1 MTSGRSATQQ
11 ILGWIAVALST
22 LLACF
27 WAFWG
32 INENFHE
39 GWYDPSLLRNL
50 ALMLVQYLSPV
61 LIVILISAASLRWPR
76 FAFLFMGAVGAAIAW
91 FLHRNHAAIIF
102 FLLPLLALAVLY
114 TFGRPHPRRW
124 AWRLLLGLPL
134 LTLVARGVWPA
145 WRAIR
150 RFDDG
155 NYGIRTIAGNGVTLV
170 WAPEGPGWPSSGV
183 SWYHANQ
190 ACAFLDPAGL
200 SLADQPQYIWR
211 LPTTEDA
218 VRSLVFR
225 GSNAGGVWDPSSG
238 RAHHRIAPEKDS
250 PLWKVH
256 SPIIYWWTATT
267 SGPQADYIT
276 YNGYIQTVS
285 KRMRP
290 GDLAFRCVRDPN
302 P

>member
-76 FAFLFMGAVGAAIAW
+76 FAFLFWERSVPRSPGSFTAITPPSFSFCCRFSPW
-91 FLHRNHAAIIF
+91 
-102 FLLPLLALAVLY
+102 PVLY
-114 TFGRPHPRRW
+114 TFGRPPSTPL

-155 NYGIRTIAGNGVTLV
+155 NTAFRTIAGNGVTLV

-211 LPTTEDA
+211 LPTIEDA

-225 GSNAGGVWDPSSG
+225 GSNG
-238 RAHHRIAPEKDS
+238 RRRLGSIVRPGPLPHCAPKRIAPLES
-250 PLWKVH
+250 PLPHHLLVDRH
-256 SPIIYWWTATT
+256 D
-267 SGPQADYIT
+267 Q
-276 YNGYIQTVS
+276 
-285 KRMRP
+285 RP
-290 GDLAFRCVRDPN
+290 AG
-302 P
+302 